1 MDRTPTRSHWNEKFP
16 SPPSGWARTPYRGAG
31 HHGGVSARGYH
42 TYSPNSPTYSP
53 GFNRGHRGGSPGRYG
68 AGGRGYTGSPAIF
81 GSGGRNFG
89 EKQRRGNSF
98 GNVPVRYKTAT
109 WRLVSVVHQGFRR
122 NQITTY
128 TMYFS
133 PSMLEDPWAALQPKH
148 TETPPIHKQDH
159 YHTTESS
166 REVPD

>member
-1 MDRTPTRSHWNEKFP
+1 MDRTPSRSHWNEKFP
-16 SPPSGWARTPYRGAG
+16 SPPSGWARTPYRGSG
-31 HHGGVSARGYH
+31 HHGDFSARGYH

-68 AGGRGYTGSPAIF
+68 AGGRGYGGSPAIF

-89 EKQRRGNSF
+89 EKQRRGNRF
-98 GNVPVRYKTAT
+98 GRAVNFSPAAVNVQHESSGSIER
-109 WRLVSVVHQGFRR
+109 
-122 NQITTY
+122 
-128 TMYFS
+128 YFS

-159 YHTTESS
+159 CRTTESS
-166 REVPD
+166 REIPD